1 MKLNFIDETPR
12 EIRYFPDKGE
22 AAYSMK
28 PEHVETVAEIFKTPL
43 VGTYNWDYSLCD
55 SRIRKIY
62 ELGKQLNWNVEMDLD
77 WNQPVPRELHPDRD
91 DANPYVGFAPYEALS
106 KSDKAEF
113 NWKRHAAG
121 LSDFLHGEQ
130 GALLVASQLVSCA
143 PTYDAKLYAA
153 SQTFDEAR
161 HVEFFNKYLQTVVGY
176 TFPIS
181 HGLKSLLDKILTD
194 ERWDLKFLGMQI
206 LAEGLALAAFQTAMN
221 NTQVPLFKQGIY
233 MVLRDEARHVTFG
246 VNYLEEYC
254 KTLTEQE
261 RTDRGMF
268 AAQALGGLFQSR
280 TSSRGI
286 IAEMGWDKEEV
297 KAHLKNNAA
306 QSQIAKDF
314 MTALMGR
321 ILPNLNRIGV
331 LTPQVKSMFDGMGF
345 DEYENFDSDG
355 DINWE
360 ELSAPLDYQKSV
372 A

>member
-1 MKLNFIDETPR
+1 MKLKFLDETPR
-12 EIRYFPDKGE
+12 EIRYFPESDDI
-22 AAYSMK
+22 ASVMK
-28 PEHVETVAEIFKTPL
+28 PEDVQAVAEIFNTPL
-43 VGTYNWDYSLCD
+43 TGSYNWDYTLCD

-62 ELGKQLNWNVEMDLD
+62 ELGKELNWNVESDLD
-77 WNQPVPRELHPDRD
+77 WSVKVPRDTHPDKD
-91 DANPYVGFAPYEALS
+91 EANPYVGFAPYEALS
-106 KSDKAEF
+106 KEAKAEF

-176 TFPIS
+176 TYPITF
-181 HGLKSLLDKILTD
+181 GLKSLLDKILTD

-206 LAEGLALAAFQTAMN
+206 IAEGLALAAFKTAMVN
-221 NTQVPLFKQGIY
+221 SQLPIFQQGIY
-233 MVLRDEARHVTFG
+233 MVIRDEARHVTFG

-254 KTLTEQE
+254 QTLTEQE

-268 AAQALGGLFQSR
+268 AAEALMGLFQSK

-286 IAEMGWDKEEV
+286 ITEMGWNKDEV
-297 KAHLKNNAA
+297 KAHMEQSATATQTA
-306 QSQIAKDF
+306 QDF

-321 ILPNLNRIGV
+321 ILPNLKRIGV
-331 LTPQVKSMFDGMGF
+331 LTDPVREVFENMGF
-345 DEYENFDSDG
+345 DEFENFDSDG
-355 DINWE
+355 DIDWG
-360 ELSAPLDYQKSV
+360 ELSAPLDYKQ
-372 A
+372 AI